1 LDGVASIYVDGS
13 FISRSSIPSVRPQE
27 TFDCPL
33 GYVQYYQP
41 HLFFRSFPF
50 FSVDPTVR
58 ITYHPR
64 SKKVNQS
71 GFTRRT
77 CSYIFE
83 QRITIVNTKA
93 TAALSSIKIQ
103 DQIPVSEDERIIV
116 KLANPP
122 LLLPSYNKKG
132 VLQPVE
138 SVTIKTAEKGCRL
151 SAHWAEMEE
160 VGTGGID
167 PVLVGKSGKLN
178 WICEELPAQ
187 GKIVV
192 ALSWEVV
199 CPYGTEVMGLDS

>member
-1 LDGVASIYVDGS
+1 
-13 FISRSSIPSVRPQE
+13 
-27 TFDCPL
+27 
-33 GYVQYYQP
+33 
-41 HLFFRSFPF
+41 
-50 FSVDPTVR
+50 
-58 ITYHPR
+58 
-64 SKKVNQS
+64 
-71 GFTRRT
+71 
-77 CSYIFE
+77 
-83 QRITIVNTKA
+83 VNTKA
-93 TAALSSIKIQ
+93 TASLSSIKIQ
-103 DQIPVSEDERIIV
+103 DQIPVSEDEGIIV

-138 SVTIKTAEKGCRL
+138 NVTIRTAENGCRL

-192 ALSWEVV
+192 VLSWGVV
-199 CPYGTEVMGLDS
+199 CPYETEVMGLDS

>member
-1 LDGVASIYVDGS
+1 M
-13 FISRSSIPSVRPQE
+13 
-27 TFDCPL
+27 
-33 GYVQYYQP
+33 
-41 HLFFRSFPF
+41 
-50 FSVDPTVR
+50 
-58 ITYHPR
+58 
-64 SKKVNQS
+64 
-71 GFTRRT
+71 
-77 CSYIFE
+77 
-83 QRITIVNTKA
+83 NTKA

-116 KLANPP
+116 KLANPR

-138 SVTIKTAEKGCRL
+138 SVTITAEKGCRL